1 MIIKEDQGPKPDVRC
16 FAALS
21 GGLCGSTCARRSK
34 RILLASNSKSG
45 LDTIVSRQFFDNSRV
60 EIKGRMGNVEDRG
73 MENCWKVRDR
83 LGWILESVF

>member
-45 LDTIVSRQFFDNSRV
+45 LDDCFVPIFRQLSCRDQTTDEKRRGS
-60 EIKGRMGNVEDRG
+60 GNG
-73 MENCWKVRDR
+73 K
-83 LGWILESVF
+83 LLEG